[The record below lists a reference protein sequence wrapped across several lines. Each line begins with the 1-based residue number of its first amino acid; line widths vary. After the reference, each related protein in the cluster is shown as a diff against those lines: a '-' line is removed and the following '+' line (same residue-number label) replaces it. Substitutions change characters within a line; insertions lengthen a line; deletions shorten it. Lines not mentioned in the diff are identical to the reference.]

1 MARNNEIGNDADA
14 IVATN
19 SISGVEEAEWQAL
32 IDATTAAI
40 AAADPQDPAG
50 GRGGLPFVDWRYL
63 SALETSGCVGGRT
76 GWDPYYLL
84 VQRDGALVAAAPL
97 FRKQHSYGE
106 YVFDWAWANAY
117 REHGLDY
124 YPKGLVAS
132 PFTPVPGPRLLA
144 VDEAA
149 RSRLLQ
155 GLIALASQQHWSSVH
170 LLFAPRIDAEAALAG
185 GWMERNAFQF
195 HWTNP
200 GYRDFDDFLSRLA
213 QPKRKKILA
222 ERRKVREA
230 GITIRCHEGRD
241 IGPDQWL
248 LFARC
253 YKTTYALHH
262 STPYLNRAFFEE
274 LGRVMPEHLVMFV
287 AHDASDGEA
296 IAASLLF
303 HDDEAIYGRYWGAL
317 RWVPCL
323 HFEASYYAP
332 MEWAIARG
340 ISRFEGGAQGEHKMA
355 RGFLPIKTRSLHW
368 LAHPA
373 FADAVAHFLARERG
387 GIDEYLDELDDRSPM
402 RSSASGAG
410 PTASGAENAS

>member
-1 MARNNEIGNDADA
+1 MTKTDGLEVYA
-14 IVATN
+14 ISELAG
-19 SISGVEEAEWQAL
+19 IAQGRWQAL
-32 IDATTAAI
+32 VAASTEAA
-40 AAADPQDPAG
+40 AAADPDEPAQ
-50 GRGGLPFVDWRYL
+50 GRGGLPFIDWRYL
-63 SALETSGCVGGRT
+63 TALEANGCVGGRS
-76 GWDPYYLL
+76 GWDPRHLI
-84 VQRDGALVAAAPL
+84 VERGGEIVAAAPL
-97 FRKQHSYGE
+97 YRKHHSYGE

-117 REHGLDY
+117 QQHDLAY

-144 VDEAA
+144 VDDVG
-149 RSRLLQ
+149 RDC
-155 GLIALASQQHWSSVH
+155 LIQALVALARQEDWSSLH
-170 LLFAPRIDAEAALAG
+170 LLFAPAVDANAAHRAG
-185 GWMERNAFQF
+185 WLERSAFQF

-230 GITIRCHEGRD
+230 GIHVTCHEGAAID
-241 IGPDQWL
+241 EALWL

-253 YKTTYALHH
+253 YRTTYALHH
-262 STPYLNRAFFEE
+262 STPYLNRGFFEQ
-274 LGRVMPEHLVMFV
+274 LGRTMPEHLVMFV
-287 AHDASDGEA
+287 ARDGDGEA

-332 MEWAIARG
+332 IEWAIARG
-340 ISRFEGGAQGEHKMA
+340 IRRFEGGAQGEHKMA
-355 RGFLPIKTRSLHW
+355 RGFLPVRTRSLHW

-373 FADAVAHFLARERG
+373 FSDAVADFLARERG

-402 RSSASGAG
+402 RM
-410 PTASGAENAS
+410 PTA